1 MRDPHPFMVPAAV
14 AAAFGLILAAL
25 FVVEQVRPV
34 GKPADAAARTTPQAA
49 TATSKPPVLRKDT
62 NDQEAAVEA
71 WEAFATRVKSA
82 CEKYNNDPVNRP
94 GGGKPSNFVRFE
106 GEDLRKSDSL
116 RYPFEGEIIVYEVF
130 HFGKVY
136 VEDVR
141 WFFGWK
147 GGKWEYKNSTSQR
160 IKTPGGP
167 TDPEQLD
174 EQPRP
179 VIDKLLESEKKKLI
193 LDCL

>member
-1 MRDPHPFMVPAAV
+1 MRELHPLAVPAAV
-14 AAAFGLILAAL
+14 VAAFGLILAAM
-25 FVVEQVRPV
+25 FVVEQVWPA
-34 GKPADAAARTTPQAA
+34 GKPADAAAMAKPQAA
-49 TATSKPPVLRKDT
+49 TVTAKPPTPRNDT
-62 NDQEAAVEA
+62 NDQEVAVEA
-71 WEAFATRVKSA
+71 WEALVTRVESA
-82 CEKYNNDPVNRP
+82 CEKYNDDPVNSP
-94 GGGKPSNFVRFE
+94 GGGKPSNFVRFK
-106 GEDLRKSDSL
+106 GEDLRRSDSL

-130 HFGKVY
+130 HLGKVY

-179 VIDKLLESEKKKLI
+179 VIDKLLESGKKKLI